1 MNRIFVVL
9 IVSCVMLFL
18 QGCATLVTGPNKVV
32 NISSSDNTNVQAEV
46 NTSTGTSNVTLP
58 ISLSVKTSR
67 KPIEVII
74 KEKGYKETRFIKESK
89 LNIWFLGDFFM
100 SVFGLTGTTIDV
112 SSGSIWTYDDSI
124 VVPVIKE

>member
-100 SVFGLTGTTIDV
+100 SVFGLTGTMIDV